1 MKAEAEPGLANARAT
16 YNEVEA
22 MLENFMQD
30 IRYGIRTLA
39 KNPGFTVVAV
49 LTLALGI
56 GANTA
61 IFSVVQNV
69 LLRPLPYTQ
78 PENLVEIWNT
88 YPPQVPR
95 AGLSPGDYAD
105 WRQQAKSFS
114 EMGAYADVSYGFNLT
129 GEGQARRVLVG
140 YASSSLFPMLGV
152 RALAGRSFVPEE
164 DNAGSALVVLL
175 SHPLWEGRFSGDL
188 QVVGHT
194 VTLDD
199 KRYTVVGILPAGF
212 QFLRWADVW
221 MPLGQFN
228 DDLTEHVHHA
238 FVGIA
243 RLKTG
248 VIISQARAEI
258 NQLNQQSATA
268 YPVEHKNFGVLVQ
281 KLQDPSAEKLRNT
294 LLVLFGAVGLVLL
307 IACAN
312 IMNLLLVR
320 NAVREKEAA
329 VRTALGANHWRLI
342 RQLLTESLLL
352 SFLGGGLGLLLAAGG
367 LKILNSFVPADLAV
381 LRETGLNGWV
391 LGFTLAV
398 CLVAGLG
405 CGLLPAV
412 RTLNTN
418 LAGTLKQGSKGA
430 SAVGHHKTH
439 DLLVISEVAMAL
451 VPLIGAGLLLRSFQH
466 LLHVDPGFQTEHI
479 LTLEVQQPSLTF
491 AQYGQLSDEEQTNLT
506 RNQSLQFERIAG
518 QIRTLPGVKEVGGID
533 DLPLGTE
540 WRQALRFVI
549 EGQPP
554 LVAGARPLAQ
564 FRTVSLSYFS
574 TLQIPLRAGRLFNP
588 EDWRLTNILI
598 NDTMARRFWPGGDAL
613 GKRIDICSFD
623 KKPCWRSIVG
633 IVGNVHQFEL
643 EGEPTFDVYFSAGWT
658 PYFIIRTAS
667 DPTAVAAAAT
677 DVIHRADRSL
687 PVTHVMT
694 MDALLSDSLSPRLFS
709 AVLIGVFAI
718 LALALA
724 AVGIYG
730 VMSYTVS
737 QRRQEIGIRMAL
749 GAQPGNVQSMILGHS
764 VKLTLIGVG
773 LGLAGA
779 FALVRFLT
787 SLLFGVGAYDAVTFI
802 GVPVLLAAVAIAAS
816 YLPARRAVRVD
827 PIVALRYE

>member
-1 MKAEAEPGLANARAT
+1 
-16 YNEVEA
+16 

-439 DLLVISEVAMAL
+439 DLLVISEIAMAL

-506 RNQSLQFERIAG
+506 RNQSLQSEPSAG
-518 QIRTLPGVKEVGGID
+518 QIRTLPGFNELAGID
-533 DLPLGTE
+533 
-540 WRQALRFVI
+540 
-549 EGQPP
+549 
-554 LVAGARPLAQ
+554 
-564 FRTVSLSYFS
+564 Y
-574 TLQIPLRAGRLFNP
+574 
-588 EDWRLTNILI
+588 
-598 NDTMARRFWPGGDAL
+598 
-613 GKRIDICSFD
+613 
-623 KKPCWRSIVG
+623 
-633 IVGNVHQFEL
+633 
-643 EGEPTFDVYFSAGWT
+643 
-658 PYFIIRTAS
+658 
-667 DPTAVAAAAT
+667 
-677 DVIHRADRSL
+677 
-687 PVTHVMT
+687 
-694 MDALLSDSLSPRLFS
+694 
-709 AVLIGVFAI
+709 
-718 LALALA
+718 
-724 AVGIYG
+724 
-730 VMSYTVS
+730 
-737 QRRQEIGIRMAL
+737 
-749 GAQPGNVQSMILGHS
+749 
-764 VKLTLIGVG
+764 
-773 LGLAGA
+773 
-779 FALVRFLT
+779 
-787 SLLFGVGAYDAVTFI
+787 
-802 GVPVLLAAVAIAAS
+802 
-816 YLPARRAVRVD
+816 
-827 PIVALRYE
+827 